1 MQVNWLAIVAAAV
14 ATFFIGGLWY
24 SPVLFYKPWARL
36 NGYTETTTPKAG
48 GLVFG
53 LSFLA
58 QLIAA
63 ANLAFFVAGES
74 FSFVVAA
81 ATAVGVGWVATA
93 FGVTY
98 LFEKKPFGLWAIN
111 AGYHVVSFVVM
122 GLILGAW
129 R

>member
-1 MQVNWLAIVAAAV
+1 MQVNWLAIIASAAA
-14 ATFFIGGLWY
+14 TFLIGGLWY
-24 SPVLFYKPWARL
+24 SPVLFYKPWVRL

-48 GLVFG
+48 GRVFV

-63 ANLAFFVAGES
+63 ANLAFFVAGEP
-74 FSFVVAA
+74 FGLVVAA
-81 ATAVGVGWVATA
+81 AAAVGVGWVAMS

-98 LFEKKPFGLWAIN
+98 LFEQRPFALWMIN
-111 AGYHVVSFVVM
+111 AGYHVVSFLVM
-122 GLILGAW
+122 GLIIGAW

>member
-1 MQVNWLAIVAAAV
+1 MQVNWLAVVASAV

-24 SPVLFYKPWARL
+24 SRALFYKPWARL

-48 GLVFG
+48 ALVFA

-74 FSFVVAA
+74 FGFIVSAA
-81 ATAVGVGWVATA
+81 AAVGVGWVAMA
-93 FGVTY
+93 FAVTS
-98 LFEKKPFGLWAIN
+98 LFEQRPFGLWAIN
-111 AGYHVVSFVVM
+111 AGYHVVSFIVM